1 LICAIQQARWNW
13 TAAAIVLI
21 AAAVFCLPAAASAAS
36 VELWACHGPH
46 EEALGT
52 GPFESTAGGDGRTA
66 TYGDGCTEG
75 GDDTGGLAATFSDPD
90 PAGRSLALWQLD
102 VPSGVALESLRIKRE
117 TTGFGGAPVS
127 GSPQIYEASTS
138 SGVVEST
145 ALDESSDAPLSG
157 ELVAPSL
164 SGPSSVSGRYVSAS
178 VSCAL
183 GGGER
188 CAADPNG
195 TVGVEV
201 SSIALGVRDE
211 SPPSGSV
218 EGVRSPLVPGE
229 ALELSLN
236 DVSDAGL
243 GLANAEAL
251 IDGHE
256 VAFVRLGSGACPER
270 PASSA
275 TIDLPLGDDGCPNNV
290 SNVAL
295 QVPVGG
301 VGTHSLQVRVTDAA
315 GTTTTLVERTIEVQG
330 PPQSGSSTIT
340 ITVGNQGS
348 SSSSSAAAGGVLGS
362 FSSLTPGGTPVACQL
377 PELSM
382 RLTSKPLRYA
392 KVGKHR
398 VPVLLAR
405 RHYVYRG
412 RLTCLVNNH
421 RVSAPT
427 GIALR
432 VLYKIGG
439 HTYYASGR
447 GTMTVHSG
455 QLRAILGYF
464 NSRTIIFR
472 YKPGNGEFAQVKIPI
487 EIAHGHPKRRTHS
500 KQKRRLRPKKKR
512 GPGR

>member
-1 LICAIQQARWNW
+1 
-13 TAAAIVLI
+13 LI
-21 AAAVFCLPAAASAAS
+21 AAAVLCLPAAAGAAS

-52 GPFESTAGGDGRTA
+52 GPFDSTAGGDGRA
-66 TYGDGCTEG
+66 GTYERGCEG
-75 GDDTGGLAATFSDPD
+75 PAGTGGLAATFSDPD
-90 PAGRSLALWQLD
+90 PAGRSLALWQLN

-117 TTGFGGAPVS
+117 TTGFGGTPVS
-127 GSPQIYEASTS
+127 GSPQIYEVSTSSGS

-145 ALDESSDAPLSG
+145 ALDESSDAPLGG
-157 ELVAPSL
+157 ELVAPSIT
-164 SGPSSVSGRYVSAS
+164 GTSSVTGRYVSVS
-178 VSCAL
+178 VSCAV

-201 SSIALGVRDE
+201 SSVALGVRDE
-211 SPPSGSV
+211 SLPSGSV
-218 EGVRSPLVPGE
+218 EGVRSPLEPEE

-243 GLANAEAL
+243 GLANAEVL

-295 QVPVGG
+295 RVPVGG
-301 VGTHSLQVRVTDAA
+301 VGTHSLQVLVTDAA
-315 GTTTTLVERTIEVQG
+315 GTTTTLEERTIEVQG
-330 PPQSGSSTIT
+330 LPQPGPNTVTIGIGSQGSASGGGSTP
-340 ITVGNQGS
+340 VAGGGPGS
-348 SSSSSAAAGGVLGS
+348 SSSGAL
-362 FSSLTPGGTPVACQL
+362 VACQL
-377 PELSM
+377 PL
-382 RLTSKPLRYA
+382 LTMKLVSKPLRYA
-392 KVGKHR
+392 KVGKRR

-412 RLTCLVNNH
+412 ALTCLLNNH

-427 GIALR
+427 GTVVH
-432 VLYKIGG
+432 VLDEVGRRILK
-439 HTYYASGR
+439 SGR
-447 GTMTVHSG
+447 GTVTVHKG
-455 QLRAILGYF
+455 ALKAILGYT
-464 NSRTIIFR
+464 SARTIIFR
-472 YKPGNGEFAQVKIPI
+472 YGPIDGELVQVKLPI
-487 EIAHGHPKRRTHS
+487 EIGRKRAKT
-500 KQKRRLRPKKKR
+500 KKKGGAAR
-512 GPGR
+512 

>member
-1 LICAIQQARWNW
+1 MICAIQQARWNW

-52 GPFESTAGGDGRTA
+52 GPFESTAGGDGHTA
-66 TYGDGCTEG
+66 AYGDGCKEG

-90 PAGRSLALWQLD
+90 PAGRSLALWQLN

-117 TTGFGGAPVS
+117 TTGFGGTPVS
-127 GSPQIYEASTS
+127 GSPQIYEASTSSGS

-157 ELVAPSL
+157 ELVAPSVT
-164 SGPSSVSGRYVSAS
+164 GPSSVTGRYVSVS
-178 VSCAL
+178 VSCSL
-183 GGGER
+183 GAGER
-188 CAADPNG
+188 CAAGPDG

-218 EGVRSPLVPGE
+218 EGVQSPLEPGE

-236 DVSDAGL
+236 DVSDVGL

-290 SNVAL
+290 SNVVL
-295 QVPVGG
+295 RVPVGG
-301 VGTHSLQVRVTDAA
+301 IGTHSLQVRVTDAA
-315 GTTTTLVERTIEVQG
+315 GTTTTLEERTIEVQSPPPSGSNTVAIGVGNAG
-330 PPQSGSSTIT
+330 PPNSGPPEPTETGGKGRKGGKSGKGGVSGASSST
-340 ITVGNQGS
+340 VCRS
-348 SSSSSAAAGGVLGS
+348 PLLV
-362 FSSLTPGGTPVACQL
+362 
-377 PELSM
+377 M
-382 RLTSKPLRYA
+382 RLVSRPLRYA
-392 KVGKHR
+392 KVKKR
-398 VPVLLAR
+398 RIPVLRAR
-405 RHYVYRG
+405 RDYTYRG
-412 RLTCLVNNH
+412 RLTCLLGDR

-427 GIALR
+427 GTVVH
-432 VLYKIGG
+432 VLYKIGR
-439 HTYYASGR
+439 HPARRSDR
-447 GTMTVHSG
+447 GTMIVHKG
-455 QLRAILGYF
+455 NLRAILGY
-464 NSRTIIFR
+464 SYAGARTIVFR
-472 YKPGNGEFAQVKIPI
+472 YGAIDGELVQVKIPI
-487 EIAHGHPKRRTHS
+487 EIEPAHPRRG
-500 KQKRRLRPKKKR
+500 RR
-512 GPGR
+512 GR

>member
-1 LICAIQQARWNW
+1 LICTIQQARWNW

-21 AAAVFCLPAAASAAS
+21 AAAVFCLPDAASAAS
-36 VELWACHGPH
+36 VELWACHGAQ

-52 GPFESTAGGDGRTA
+52 GPFESTTGGDGRTA
-66 TYGDGCTEG
+66 TYGDGCKEG
-75 GDDTGGLAATFSDPD
+75 GDHTGGLVATFSDPD
-90 PAGRSLALWQLD
+90 PAGRSLALWQLNL
-102 VPSGVALESLRIKRE
+102 PSGVALESLRIKRE

-127 GSPQIYEASTS
+127 GSPQIYEVSTSSGS

-145 ALDESSDAPLSG
+145 ALNESSDAPLDG
-157 ELVAPSL
+157 ELVAPSV

-195 TVGVEV
+195 TVGAEV

-218 EGVRSPLVPGE
+218 EGVQSPLEPGE
-229 ALELSLN
+229 ALELLLN

-275 TIDLPLGDDGCPNNV
+275 TIDLPLGNDGCPNNV

-295 QVPVGG
+295 RVPVGG
-301 VGTHSLQVRVTDAA
+301 IGTHSLQVRVTDAA
-315 GTTTTLVERTIEVQG
+315 GTTTTIEERTIEVQG
-330 PPQSGSSTIT
+330 PPQSGPSTVT
-340 ITVGNQGS
+340 IAVGNQGS
-348 SSSSSAAAGGVLGS
+348 SSSSSAAGGVLGS
-362 FSSLTPGGTPVACQL
+362 FSSSTPGGKPAACQL

-382 RLTSKPLRYA
+382 KLTSKPLRWV
-392 KVGKHR
+392 KIDKRR
-398 VPVLLAR
+398 VPVLR
-405 RHYVYRG
+405 SRHRYVFRG
-412 RLTCLVNNH
+412 RLTCVVDNH

-427 GIALR
+427 GIVVR

-439 HTYYASGR
+439 HIYYASGR
-447 GTMTVHSG
+447 GTMTVHRG

-464 NSRTIIFR
+464 SSRTIIFR
-472 YKPGNGEFAQVKIPI
+472 YKPGNGEFAQVNIPI
-487 EIAHGHPKRRTHS
+487 EIVHGHPKRRPH
-500 KQKRRLRPKKKR
+500 PKKS
-512 GPGR
+512 GGSGR

>member
-1 LICAIQQARWNW
+1 MTHRQNA
-13 TAAAIVLI
+13 TAAAIAVI
-21 AAAVFCLPAAASAAS
+21 AAAVFLPASARAGEI
-36 VELWACHGPH
+36 VLWACHGPH
-46 EEALGT
+46 GEALGRAGT
-52 GPFESTAGGDGRTA
+52 YERGCEGPAG
-66 TYGDGCTEG
+66 
-75 GDDTGGLAATFSDPD
+75 TGGLAATFSDSD
-90 PAGRSLALWQLD
+90 PAGKSEALWQLNA
-102 VPSGVALESLRIKRE
+102 PSGVALESLRIARS
-117 TTGFGGAPVS
+117 TTGFGGEPVS
-127 GSPQIYEASTS
+127 SDPQIYETSTS
-138 SGVVEST
+138 NGVVEST

-164 SGPSSVSGRYVSAS
+164 TGPSSVTGRYVSVS

-211 SPPSGSV
+211 SLPSGSV
-218 EGVRSPLVPGE
+218 EGVRSPLEPGE

-295 QVPVGG
+295 RVPVGG

-315 GTTTTLVERTIEVQG
+315 GTTTTLEERTIEVQG
-330 PPQSGSSTIT
+330 PPQSGPNTVTIA
-340 ITVGNQGS
+340 VGNQGS
-348 SSSSSAAAGGVLGS
+348 SNSSSAAGGVLGS
-362 FSSLTPGGTPVACQL
+362 FSSSTPGGTPVACQL

-392 KVGKHR
+392 KVGKRR

-412 RLTCLVNNH
+412 RLTCLLNNH

-427 GIALR
+427 GIVLRAL
-432 VLYKIGG
+432 YEIGR

-447 GTMTVHSG
+447 GTMTVHG
-455 QLRAILGYF
+455 GRLRAVLGYYS
-464 NSRTIIFR
+464 SRTIIFR
-472 YKPGNGEFAQVKIPI
+472 YDPGNGEFAQVTIPV
-487 EIAHGHPKRRTHS
+487 EVVQGHPKRG
-500 KQKRRLRPKKKR
+500 RR
-512 GPGR
+512 

>member
-1 LICAIQQARWNW
+1 MTHRRNA
-13 TAAAIVLI
+13 TAAAIAVI
-21 AAAVFCLPAAASAAS
+21 AAAVFLPASARAGEI
-36 VELWACHGPH
+36 VLWACHGPH
-46 EEALGT
+46 GEALGAV
-52 GPFESTAGGDGRTA
+52 PFESTAGGDGRA
-66 TYGDGCTEG
+66 GTYERGCEG
-75 GDDTGGLAATFSDPD
+75 PAGTGGLAATFSDSD
-90 PAGRSLALWQLD
+90 PAGKSEALWQLNA
-102 VPSGVALESLRIKRE
+102 PSGVALESLRIARS
-117 TTGFGGAPVS
+117 TTGFGGEPVS
-127 GSPQIYEASTS
+127 SDPQIYEASTS
-138 SGVVEST
+138 NGVVEST

-157 ELVAPSL
+157 ELVAPSVA
-164 SGPSSVSGRYVSAS
+164 GPSSVAGRYVSVS

-211 SPPSGSV
+211 SLPSGSV
-218 EGVRSPLVPGE
+218 EGVRSPLEPGE

-295 QVPVGG
+295 RVPVGG

-315 GTTTTLVERTIEVQG
+315 GTTTTIEERTIEVQG
-330 PPQSGSSTIT
+330 PPQSGPNTVTIA
-340 ITVGNQGS
+340 VGNQGF

-362 FSSLTPGGTPVACQL
+362 FSSSTPGGTPVACHL

-382 RLTSKPLRYA
+382 KLTSKPLRWV
-392 KVGKHR
+392 KIDKRR

-405 RHYVYRG
+405 RRYVYRG
-412 RLTCLVNNH
+412 TLTCLLKNH

-427 GIALR
+427 GIVLR
-432 VLYKIGG
+432 TLYEIGR

-447 GTMTVHSG
+447 GTMTVHGG
-455 QLRAILGYF
+455 QLRAVLGYYS
-464 NSRTIIFR
+464 SRTIIFR
-472 YKPGNGEFAQVKIPI
+472 YNPGNGEFAQVTIPV
-487 EIAHGHPKRRTHS
+487 EVVRGNPKS
-500 KQKRRLRPKKKR
+500 
-512 GPGR
+512 GGR